1 MVLASSCHVC
11 LQLNQSFWPKRGLPV
26 YLVSL
31 FLEVEER
38 LAEASKERSA
48 SRPHTGHVDDWT
60 LKQIRAEAATESIG
74 LRSKNVIQT
83 PALGPEIQS
92 GTIALESQSL
102 TRFGGCPPNSCLQP
116 CLPVRSHLL
125 GLQLLLRS
133 VTAHLWSSVSLAQ
146 PLSEGNAVTEHSLP
160 SPCDNTG
167 KHPTSVTGE
176 QK

>member
-1 MVLASSCHVC
+1 MPQRSSSTDGSSFQLPCVFTAKSVILTQERLAC
-11 LQLNQSFWPKRGLPV
+11 LL
-26 YLVSL
+26 SL

-133 VTAHLWSSVSLAQ
+133 VTAHL
-146 PLSEGNAVTEHSLP
+146 
-160 SPCDNTG
+160 
-167 KHPTSVTGE
+167 
-176 QK
+176 